1 MALGDPSARAFEVF
15 LKVRLSFFT
24 SSALHLH
31 SKLPAATGTAHIGGC
46 SSNRELRGR
55 FENELYSCTKKKA
68 AAAQQKQKRK
78 AETPSKASG
87 YHPRKAHKGG
97 ATSVRVEVQLVDWTS
112 KIKGHQRAGGAFSGD
127 LDPENNWGGI

>member
-68 AAAQQKQKRK
+68 AAQQKQKRK